1 MRPREHHYRESI
13 CAHTEREYKLQWG
26 YHHHSVPN
34 ILQPHTQEPLAFIPR
49 YPRRNAS
56 HPASTNCI
64 HVALTV
70 MTMLCCSRPQPLVF
84 ITGTHGQDIALQV
97 YQRHTKSV
105 EDPHLFSHSSIHKGI
120 SALYC
125 AERMTTCG
133 ARLRLL
139 LGQRGDLLP
148 SGTLPSHI
156 SPTDPRVEHSCF
168 CPYTALSMGDQCS
181 PRTSLA
187 VTIMQIMFVKHALI
201 I

>member
-1 MRPREHHYRESI
+1 
-13 CAHTEREYKLQWG
+13 
-26 YHHHSVPN
+26 
-34 ILQPHTQEPLAFIPR
+34 
-49 YPRRNAS
+49 
-56 HPASTNCI
+56 
-64 HVALTV
+64 
-70 MTMLCCSRPQPLVF
+70 
-84 ITGTHGQDIALQV
+84 
-97 YQRHTKSV
+97 
-105 EDPHLFSHSSIHKGI
+105 
-120 SALYC
+120 
-125 AERMTTCG
+125 MTTCG

-139 LGQRGDLLP
+139 LGQSGDLLP